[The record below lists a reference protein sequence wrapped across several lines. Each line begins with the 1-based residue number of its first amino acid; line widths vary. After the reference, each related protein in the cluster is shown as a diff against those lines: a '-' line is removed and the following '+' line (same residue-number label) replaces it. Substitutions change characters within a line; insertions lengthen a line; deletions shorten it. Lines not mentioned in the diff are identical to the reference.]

1 MAVPLIRPSPPPL
14 SQAAARL
21 REIEDS
27 GVFSNFGPVNTRL
40 EHDMVARLFAGEGAC
55 VAVCNATIGLMLAV
69 QQAIGA
75 PRKSR
80 SARNS
85 HCEFA
90 DFAAP
95 APRHAGRQTQGVSAK
110 PRYALMPSFTFAAAA
125 QAALWC
131 GLTPLFC
138 DIDPTTWTA
147 CAADEERLLA
157 LHGSDIAV
165 VMPYATFGYDLDL
178 SRYAELTRRCGVP
191 VVVDAAASLGTASA
205 DGRGFGTGFAGSI
218 VFSMHAT
225 KSFATGEGGI
235 VYSADPDAIAQL
247 RQMCNFG
254 FGQPRTATMPGLNG
268 KLSEV
273 GALLAHLRLDGY
285 HEVLSHRAALMRG
298 YRQALPEL
306 TYQPEL
312 PGMQAHQFAPGLLP
326 SALAP
331 FRGEITAA
339 LAGQGIGSATYFSPH
354 LAQQDYFAEHGVKGA
369 LPVAD
374 DVASRIVSLPLFDG
388 MTPLDLVEVTTAM
401 RRELARAART
411 VRRRAS
417 RRIGPPALPAVALAQ
432 HVPPDRA
439 PAQT

>member
-1 MAVPLIRPSPPPL
+1 MPVPLIRPSPPPL

-55 VAVCNATIGLMLAV
+55 VAVCNATVGLMLAV
-69 QQAIGA
+69 QQAIG
-75 PRKSR
+75 PR
-80 SARNS
+80 
-85 HCEFA
+85 
-90 DFAAP
+90 P
-95 APRHAGRQTQGVSAK
+95 AQRHART
-110 PRYALMPSFTFAAAA
+110 RYALMPSFTFAAAA

-157 LHGSDIAV
+157 HHGSDIAV

-178 SRYAELTRRCGVP
+178 SRYAELTRRHGVP
-191 VVVDAAASLGTASA
+191 VVVDAAASIGTASA
-205 DGRGFGTGFAGSI
+205 DGRGFGTGFGGL
-218 VFSMHAT
+218 VVYSMHAT

-235 VYSADPDAIAQL
+235 VYSANPDAIARL

-254 FGQPRTATMPGLNG
+254 FAAKPAANAQGVSATSRFGEPTGGLRGQPRTATMLGLNG

-285 HEVLSHRAALMRG
+285 QEIVSRRAALMRG

-312 PGMQAHQFAPGLLP
+312 PGTQAHQFAPGLLP
-326 SALAP
+326 PALAP
-331 FRGEITAA
+331 RRGEIAAA
-339 LAGQGIGSATYFSPH
+339 LAAQGIGSAPDFSPH
-354 LAQQDYFAEHGVKGA
+354 LMQQDFFAEHGVGRA
-369 LPVAD
+369 LPVTD
-374 DVASRIVSLPLFDG
+374 DVASRVVSLPLFDG
-388 MTPLDLVEVTTAM
+388 MTALNLVEVTTAV
-401 RRELARAART
+401 RRELAQAART
-411 VRRRAS
+411 VRRGAS
-417 RRIGPPALPAVALAQ
+417 RRAGSPALPAAALAQ
-432 HVPPDRA
+432 HVPLHRTPV
-439 PAQT
+439 QT

>member
-40 EHDMVARLFAGEGAC
+40 EHDMVARLFGGEGAC

-69 QQAIGA
+69 QQAIGV
-75 PRKSR
+75 PRKPR

-85 HCEFA
+85 RCEFA

-95 APRHAGRQTQGVSAK
+95 APRQARRQTQSVSAGT
-110 PRYALMPSFTFAAAA
+110 RYALMPSFTFAAAA

-131 GLTPLFC
+131 GLVPLFC
-138 DIDPTTWTA
+138 DIDPETWTA

-157 LHGSDIAV
+157 RHGSDIAV

-178 SRYAELTRRCGVP
+178 SRYAALTRRYGVP

-205 DGRGFGTGFAGSI
+205 DGRGFGAGFNGS
-218 VFSMHAT
+218 VVYSMHAT
-225 KSFATGEGGI
+225 KSFSTGEGGI
-235 VYSADPDAIAQL
+235 VYSANPDTVARL

-312 PGMQAHQFAPGLLP
+312 PGTQAHQFAPGLLP
-326 SALAP
+326 PALAP
-331 FRGEITAA
+331 CRGEITAA
-339 LAGQGIGSATYFSPH
+339 LAKQAIGSATYFSPH
-354 LAQQDYFAEHGVKGA
+354 LAQQDYFAEHGVGGA
-369 LPVAD
+369 LPVTD

-388 MTPLDLVEVTTAM
+388 MTPLNLVEVTTAV
-401 RRELARAART
+401 RRELVRAART
-411 VRRRAS
+411 VRRRTS
-417 RRIGPPALPAVALAQ
+417 RRAGPPALPPVLAQ
-432 HVPPDRA
+432 HGPLDRT